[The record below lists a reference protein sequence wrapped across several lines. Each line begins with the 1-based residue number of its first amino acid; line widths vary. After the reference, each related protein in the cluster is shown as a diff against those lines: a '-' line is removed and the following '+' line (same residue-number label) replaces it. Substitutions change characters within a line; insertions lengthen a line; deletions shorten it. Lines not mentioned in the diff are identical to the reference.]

1 MDWETILARFDAYQR
16 AASLSVRTIDNRRQT
31 LERLAGMSGVPPQN
45 LTLDDLLA
53 FLNRPHA
60 RTGGPMAPG
69 SKQVERSYLQC
80 FGQWMLEEGYVEMSP
95 AARLPR
101 VRVPRRRARPILM
114 AHVRALLELGVWQC
128 TKDLIAVLANTG
140 LRIGEAVR
148 IRGEDYDPIGRT
160 LRSVRKGGL
169 VQIIQLPEAV
179 VEIAERMPRVGW
191 WFPSPYK
198 SNAFPNGGGHI
209 LMKSASTKIGHA
221 LRRIGINDPMITGHS
236 IRHFY
241 ACMLLAN
248 GAPIHVVQEMLGH
261 ASLATTQ
268 LYVLVGDEDIRAAV
282 ARIPRIAP
290 PEPRVRDG
298 LHRRVA

>member
-16 AASLSVRTIDNRRQT
+16 AASLSARTIDNRRQV
-31 LERLAGMSGVPPQN
+31 LERLARMSGVPP
-45 LTLDDLLA
+45 TEVALDHLIE
-53 FLNRPHA
+53 FLNRPNA

-80 FGQWMLEEGYVEMSP
+80 WGQWMLEEEYVEKNP

-101 VRVPRRRARPILM
+101 VRVPRRRARPIYL
-114 AHVRALLELGVWQC
+114 AHVMALFESNIWQC
-128 TKDLIAVLANTG
+128 TKDLITVLANTG

-148 IRGEDYDPIGRT
+148 IRGEDYDPIGKT

-179 VEIAERMPRVGW
+179 VEIAERMPRRGW
-191 WFPSPYK
+191 WFPSPFT
-198 SNAFPNGGGHI
+198 SSAFPEGGGHI
-209 LMKSASTKIGHA
+209 LMKSASTKIGLA
-221 LRRIGINDPMITGHS
+221 LRRIGINDPRITGHS

-241 ACMLLAN
+241 ACMLLAS
-248 GAPIHVVQEMLGH
+248 GTPIYVVQEMLGH

-268 LYVLVGDEDIRAAV
+268 LYVLVDDGEIRAAV
-282 ARIPRIAP
+282 SRMPRIAP
-290 PEPRVRDG
+290 PGRLPEEQQQR
-298 LHRRVA
+298 LVA

>member
-1 MDWETILARFDAYQR
+1 MDWETVLARFDAHQR
-16 AASLSVRTIDNRRQT
+16 AASLSARTIDNRRQM
-31 LERLAGMSGVPPQN
+31 LERLARMSGVPPQR
-45 LTLDDLLA
+45 LTLDHLIG

-60 RTGGPMAPG
+60 RTGGEMAPG

-80 FGQWMLEEGYVEMSP
+80 FGQWMVEEGYVEKSP

-101 VRVPRRRARPILM
+101 VRVPRRRARPIRM
-114 AHVRALLELGVWQC
+114 AHVTALFELNVWQC
-128 TKDLIAVLANTG
+128 TKDLITVLANTG

-160 LRSVRKGGL
+160 LRAVRKGGL
-169 VQIIQLPEAV
+169 VQIIQLPDAV
-179 VEIAERMPRVGW
+179 VEIAERMPRTGW
-191 WFPSPYK
+191 WFPSPYV
-198 SNAFPNGGGHI
+198 SSAFPEGGGHI

-221 LRRIGINDPMITGHS
+221 LRRIGINDPKITGHS

-248 GAPIHVVQEMLGH
+248 GTPIHVVQEMLGH

-268 LYVLVGDEDIRAAV
+268 LYVLVEDDEIRAAV

-290 PEPRVRDG
+290 TERRSVDRDQ
-298 LHRRVA
+298 RRVA